1 MGSGYRKVSDREG
14 VREMNARELYKMEE
28 HELHIKE
35 FEKNQEWFTQNFDDI
50 LKKYRDKFVAVW
62 NQKVIEADENL
73 KILSIKIR
81 KKTLNAKGVYVGYA
95 SDKPVEM
102 IL

>member
-1 MGSGYRKVSDREG
+1 MSIH
-14 VREMNARELYKMEE
+14 EE
-28 HELHIKE
+28 HKAE
-35 FEKNQEWFTQNFDDI
+35 FERNQRWFSEHFENI

-62 NQKVIEADENL
+62 NQKIIDADEDL
-73 KILSIKIR
+73 KALS
-81 KKTLNAKGVYVGYA
+81 KKAKSKTKGAKGVYFGYA

>member
-1 MGSGYRKVSDREG
+1 MDIH
-14 VREMNARELYKMEE
+14 EE
-28 HELHIKE
+28 HRAE
-35 FEKNQEWFTQNFDDI
+35 FEKNQRWFIEHFENI

-62 NQKVIEADENL
+62 DQRVIEADDDLEL
-73 KILSIKIR
+73 LSKNV
-81 KKTLNAKGVYVGYA
+81 KSKTKGAKGVYFGYA

>member
-1 MGSGYRKVSDREG
+1 MFLQWFYVSQVILSKVDD
-14 VREMNARELYKMEE
+14 MDIHEE
-28 HELHIKE
+28 HKAE
-35 FEKNQEWFTQNFDDI
+35 FERNQQWFIEHFENI

-62 NQKVIEADENL
+62 NQRVIEADDDLEV
-73 KILSIKIR
+73 LSKNV
-81 KKTLNAKGVYVGYA
+81 KSKTRGAKGVYFGYA

>member
-1 MGSGYRKVSDREG
+1 MDIH
-14 VREMNARELYKMEE
+14 EE
-28 HELHIKE
+28 HKAE
-35 FEKNQEWFTQNFDDI
+35 FERNQRWFIEHFETI

-62 NQKVIEADENL
+62 NQSIIEADDDLKNL
-73 KILSIKIR
+73 SKRVKY
-81 KKTLNAKGVYVGYA
+81 KTKGAKGVYFGYA